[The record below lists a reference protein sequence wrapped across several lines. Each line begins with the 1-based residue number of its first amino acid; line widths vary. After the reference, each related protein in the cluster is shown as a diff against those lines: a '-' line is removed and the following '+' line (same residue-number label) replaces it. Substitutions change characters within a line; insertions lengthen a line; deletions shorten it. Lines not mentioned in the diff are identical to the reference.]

1 MDNLLLGLSRFFE
14 RLPDRVLGARNFVLT
29 GAAVISIL
37 MAWGIF
43 TRTEL
48 DLSTDAYLDET
59 DPAMRA
65 LDEYRRQFGSDD
77 SVLLVYRALD
87 GDVFSRASLTAV
99 QRLTEDLR
107 NWQAL
112 DPADYPAEL
121 GGVPVDFNE
130 LDHIRRVR
138 SVANVRFQRNE
149 GDTLL
154 SLRLV
159 PAELPASDAELAAIK
174 ARALAREDLVGM
186 MYSANAEY
194 GMIMIQTDFGMQP
207 AADYVSAVDAP
218 EVSLDTSFDFSADG
232 LLELDFD
239 EEAEIAQVD
248 FEPVDV
254 FSYTAFHVAA
264 AALWQRYED
273 RLEYYPVGA
282 PPTMA
287 FMLDTVNQLQLLGML
302 MVLIFVGLLWIL
314 FRSFSAVLWPMVT
327 IALSVAWTW
336 GVTVWLGIPVSTM
349 ISLTV
354 LLIFAVGIADCVHV
368 MNAYFSFR
376 RDGEE
381 HYRAISRSFG
391 RTGLALL
398 VTTLTTSAGVLA
410 LTGSDLL
417 PIRVFGFMSAAG
429 VVLAFVFTVILLP
442 ILLDIWHPGFPG
454 HERLSLPDRLAR
466 VWSGLG
472 SNRKKA
478 LVAVYA
484 AVLYFGLGFAVGAYI
499 LFISALTY
507 AVVNWH
513 RQILHAVPHIVARR
527 PRLVVTIFA
536 GIFGLCA
543 YGATRVEIDTNIAEL
558 VKEDHPLRRAYEVVD
573 ANMAGSQSMVIVI
586 DTGTDEGMLDPRVLR
601 AVDELQ
607 GRILE
612 TQAEHLTRAHS
623 LADIVKD
630 TNEVMNDGDPAY
642 HRVPETRQL
651 VSQLL
656 YLFNSANPEDR
667 RALVS
672 DDYSKAQV
680 TLNIRNSS
688 TNEYQGF
695 FDEIGAEIAAGFAH
709 LRDDYPAMEVNLTG
723 SMALLWR
730 MSDEV
735 AVSQFES
742 FSIALAV
749 VSAMLIVTLG
759 SLQGGLLAMAPNLIP
774 AFLGF
779 GLMGLAGIPL
789 DADTL
794 LVAPVIIGIAV
805 DDTIHF
811 MTHYRLQLIKTGSIS
826 ESLRLTIN
834 HVGQAVM
841 FTTMVLGLGFM
852 LLSFSDYLGMARMGF
867 FGSLAIIMAL
877 ACDLFLIPAMIMIF
891 KPTFGVRNADKRIS
905 FMESPA

>member
-1 MDNLLLGLSRFFE
+1 MDNFLLGLSEFFE
-14 RLPDRVLGARNFVLT
+14 RLPNRVLGARNFVLT
-29 GAAVISIL
+29 GVVVISIL
-37 MAWGIF
+37 MIWGIF
-43 TRTEL
+43 TRTEM
-48 DLSTDAYLDET
+48 DLSADAYLDET
-59 DPAMRA
+59 DPAIQA

-87 GDVFSRASLTAV
+87 GDVFSRESLSAV
-99 QRLTEDLR
+99 QQLTDDLR
-107 NWQAL
+107 NWQDL
-112 DPADYPAEL
+112 DPADFPVEISN
-121 GGVPVDFNE
+121 VPVDFNE
-130 LDHIRRVR
+130 LNHIRRVQ

-159 PAELPASDAELAAIK
+159 PAELPESDVELAQIK
-174 ARALAREDLVGM
+174 AGALAQEDLVGM

-207 AADYVSAVDAP
+207 VADYVPAVDAP
-218 EVSLDTSFDFSADG
+218 DISLDASFDFSGDG
-232 LLELDFD
+232 FLELDFD
-239 EEAEIAQVD
+239 EEAEITEVD

-254 FSYTAFHVAA
+254 FSYSAFHVATTA
-264 AALWQRYED
+264 IWQQYED

-287 FMLDTVNQLQLLGML
+287 FMLDTINQLYLLGIL
-302 MVLIFVGLLWIL
+302 MVLIFIMLLWIL
-314 FRSFSAVLWPMVT
+314 FRSFSAVLWPILT

-336 GVTVWLGIPVSTM
+336 GVTVWLGIEVSTF

-368 MNAYFSFR
+368 MNAYFSYR
-376 RDGEE
+376 REGEE

-410 LTGSDLL
+410 LTTSELL
-417 PIRVFGFMSAAG
+417 PMQVFGFMSAAG
-429 VVLAFVFTVILLP
+429 VVLAFLFTVILLP

-454 HERLSLPDRLAR
+454 HEKLSIPDRLAR
-466 VWSGLG
+466 VWNGIKR
-472 SNRKKA
+472 NRKIA
-478 LVAVYA
+478 LIAIY
-484 AVLYFGLGFAVGAYI
+484 AVLLYAGLGFGVGSYI
-499 LFISALTY
+499 LFISFLTY

-513 RQILHAVPHIVARR
+513 QQILQVVPYIVARR
-527 PRLVVTIFA
+527 PWQIVIVFA
-536 GIFGLCA
+536 GIFGICV
-543 YGATRVEIDTNIAEL
+543 YGATRVEIDTNISEL
-558 VKEDHPLRRAYEVVD
+558 VKEDHPLRQAYEVVD

-586 DTGTDEGMLDPRVLR
+586 DTNVDEGMLDPRILQ
-601 AVDELQ
+601 AVDDLE

-612 TQAEHLTRAHS
+612 SQAEHLTRTYS
-623 LADIVKD
+623 LVNIVKD
-630 TNEVMNDGDPAY
+630 TNEVMNDGDPDFY
-642 HRVPETRQL
+642 RVPETRQM

-695 FDEIGAEIAAGFAH
+695 FDNIGDEIEASFAH
-709 LRDDYPAMEVNLTG
+709 LRNDFPEMEINLTG

-730 MSDEV
+730 MSDEISR
-735 AVSQFES
+735 SQVES
-742 FSIALAV
+742 FAIALAV
-749 VSAMLIVTLG
+749 ISVMLIVTLG
-759 SLQGGLLAMAPNLIP
+759 SLQGGLIAMVPNLIP

-811 MTHYRLQLIKTGSIS
+811 MTHYRVQLIKTGSIS
-826 ESLRLTIN
+826 ESLRLTIS

-877 ACDLFLIPAMIMIF
+877 ACDLFLIPALIMIF
-891 KPTFGVRNADKRIS
+891 KPTFGVKNADRRIT
-905 FMESPA
+905 FLESPA

>member
-1 MDNLLLGLSRFFE
+1 MLGLSQFFE
-14 RLPDRVLGARNFVLT
+14 RVPDRVLGARSFVLT
-29 GAAVISIL
+29 GVAVISIL
-37 MAWGIF
+37 MVWGIF

-59 DPAMRA
+59 DPAMQA

-87 GDVFSRASLTAV
+87 GDVFSRESLSAV
-99 QRLTEDLR
+99 QQLTDDLR
-107 NWQAL
+107 NWQDL
-112 DPADYPAEL
+112 DPADFPVEL
-121 GGVPVDFNE
+121 SGVPVDFNE
-130 LDHIRRVR
+130 LNHVRRVQ

-159 PAELPASDAELAAIK
+159 PAELPESDEELAAIK
-174 ARALAREDLVGM
+174 ARALAEEDLVGSL
-186 MYSANAEY
+186 YSANAEY
-194 GMIMIQTDFGMQP
+194 GMILIQTDFGMQP
-207 AADYVSAVDAP
+207 VADYVPAVDSPGIA
-218 EVSLDTSFDFSADG
+218 LDASFEFSSDG
-232 LLELDFD
+232 FLELEFD
-239 EEAEIAQVD
+239 ETAEIAEIE

-254 FSYTAFHVAA
+254 FSYTSFHVAA
-264 AALWQRYED
+264 TALWQQYED
-273 RLEYYPVGA
+273 QLEYYPVGA

-287 FMLDTVNQLQLLGML
+287 FMLDTINQLTLLGIL
-302 MVLIFVGLLWIL
+302 MVLIFIMLLWIL
-314 FRSFSAVLWPMVT
+314 FRSFSAVVWPMLT

-336 GVTVWLGIPVSTM
+336 GVTVWLGIEVSTF

-368 MNAYFSFR
+368 MNAYFSYR
-376 RDGEE
+376 REGEE

-410 LTGSDLL
+410 LTTSDLL
-417 PIRVFGFMSAAG
+417 PMQVFGFMSAAG
-429 VVLAFVFTVILLP
+429 VILAFFFTVILLP
-442 ILLDIWHPGFPG
+442 ILLDVWHPGFPG
-454 HERLSLPDRLAR
+454 HEKPSVPDRLAR
-466 VWSGLG
+466 RWNGLKRNPKIALLAIYAVLLYAGLG
-472 SNRKKA
+472 I
-478 LVAVYA
+478 
-484 AVLYFGLGFAVGAYI
+484 AVGSYI
-499 LFISALTY
+499 LVISFLTY

-513 RQILHAVPHIVARR
+513 QRILHAVPYIVARQSY
-527 PRLVVTIFA
+527 LIVAVFA
-536 GIFGLCA
+536 GIFGICV
-543 YGATRVEIDTNIAEL
+543 YGATRVEIDTNISEL

-573 ANMAGSQSMVIVI
+573 ANMSGSQNMVIVI
-586 DTGTDEGMLDPRVLR
+586 DTRVDEGMLDPRVLR
-601 AVDELQ
+601 AVDVLQ
-607 GRILE
+607 DRILE
-612 TQAEHLTRAHS
+612 SQSEHLTRTHS
-623 LADIVKD
+623 LVNIVKD
-630 TNEVMNDGDPAY
+630 TNEVMNDGDPAFY
-642 HRVPETRQL
+642 RVPETRQM

-688 TNEYQGF
+688 TNEYLGF
-695 FDEIGAEIAAGFAH
+695 FTEIGEEIEASFAH
-709 LRDDYPAMEVNLTG
+709 LRDDYPDMEVNLTG
-723 SMALLWR
+723 SMALIWR

-735 AVSQFES
+735 SKSQVES
-742 FSIALAV
+742 FGIALAV
-749 VSAMLIVTLG
+749 ISGMLILTLG
-759 SLQGGLLAMAPNLIP
+759 SLQGGLIAMVPNLVP

-779 GLMGLAGIPL
+779 GLMGLFGIPL
-789 DADTL
+789 DTDTL
-794 LVAPVIIGIAV
+794 LIAPVIIGIAV

-811 MTHYRLQLIKTGSIS
+811 MTHYRVQLIKTGSIS
-826 ESLRLTIN
+826 ESLRLTIS

-891 KPTFGVRNADKRIS
+891 KPTFGIKNADKRIS
-905 FMESPA
+905 FMESHA

>member
-1 MDNLLLGLSRFFE
+1 MDSFLLGLSEFFE

-29 GAAVISIL
+29 GVVVISIL
-37 MAWGIF
+37 MIWGIF
-43 TRTEL
+43 TRTEM

-59 DPAMRA
+59 DPAIAA

-87 GDVFSRASLTAV
+87 GDVFSRESLTAV
-99 QRLTEDLR
+99 QRLTDDLR
-107 NWQAL
+107 NWQDL
-112 DPADYPAEL
+112 DPADYPAVITN
-121 GGVPVDFNE
+121 VPVDFNE
-130 LDHIRRVR
+130 LNHIRRVQ
-138 SVANVRFQRNE
+138 SIANVRFQRNE

-159 PAELPASDAELAAIK
+159 PAELPESDEELAQIK
-174 ARALAREDLVGM
+174 ARALAQEDLVGM

-207 AADYVSAVDAP
+207 VEDYVPAVDAP
-218 EVSLDTSFDFSADG
+218 DVTLDASFDFSADG
-232 LLELDFD
+232 FLELDFD
-239 EEAEIAQVD
+239 EEAEITEVD

-254 FSYTAFHVAA
+254 FSYSAFHVATTA
-264 AALWQRYED
+264 IWEQYED

-287 FMLDTVNQLQLLGML
+287 FMLQTVNQLYVLGIL
-302 MVLIFVGLLWIL
+302 MVLIFVMLLWIL
-314 FRSFSAVLWPMVT
+314 FRSFSAVLWPILT

-336 GVTVWLGIPVSTM
+336 GVTVWLGITVSTF

-368 MNAYFSFR
+368 MNAYFSYR
-376 RDGEE
+376 REGEE

-410 LTGSDLL
+410 LTTSELL
-417 PIRVFGFMSAAG
+417 PMQVFGFMSAAG
-429 VVLAFVFTVILLP
+429 VVLAFFFTVILLP

-454 HERLSLPDRLAR
+454 HEKLSIPDRLAR
-466 VWSGLG
+466 VWNGFKR
-472 SNRKKA
+472 NRKIA
-478 LVAVYA
+478 LIAIYA
-484 AVLYFGLGFAVGAYI
+484 ILLYAGLGFGVGSYI
-499 LFISALTY
+499 LFISFLTY

-513 RQILHAVPHIVARR
+513 QQILQVVPYIVARR
-527 PRLVVTIFA
+527 PWQIVTVFG
-536 GIFGLCA
+536 GIFGICV
-543 YGATRVEIDTNIAEL
+543 YGATRVEIDTNISEL
-558 VKEDHPLRRAYEVVD
+558 VKEDHPLRQAYEVVD
-573 ANMAGSQSMVIVI
+573 ENMAGSQSMVIVI
-586 DTGTDEGMLDPRVLR
+586 DTRVDEGMLDPRVLQ
-601 AVDELQ
+601 AVDDLET
-607 GRILE
+607 RILE
-612 TQAEHLTRAHS
+612 SQGEHLTRTYS
-623 LADIVKD
+623 LVNVVKD
-630 TNEVMNDGDPAY
+630 TNEVMNDGDPDFY
-642 HRVPETRQL
+642 RVPETRQM

-695 FDEIGAEIAAGFAH
+695 FDEIGDEIEASFAH
-709 LRDDYPAMEVNLTG
+709 LRDDFPELEINLTG

-730 MSDEV
+730 MSDEISR
-735 AVSQFES
+735 SQVES
-742 FSIALAV
+742 FAIALSV
-749 VSAMLIVTLG
+749 ISVMLIVTLG
-759 SLQGGLLAMAPNLIP
+759 SLQGGLIAMVPNLIP

-811 MTHYRLQLIKTGSIS
+811 MTHYRVQLIKTGSIS
-826 ESLRLTIN
+826 ESLRLTIS

-877 ACDLFLIPAMIMIF
+877 ACDLFLIPALIMIF
-891 KPTFGVRNADKRIS
+891 KPTFGIKNADTRIS
-905 FMESPA
+905 FQESPA

>member
-1 MDNLLLGLSRFFE
+1 MENLLLGLSDFFE
-14 RLPDRVLGARNFVLT
+14 RVPDRVLGARNFVLT
-29 GAAVISIL
+29 GLVVITAL
-37 MAWGIF
+37 MVYGIF
-43 TRTEL
+43 NLTEM

-59 DPAMRA
+59 DPAMEA
-65 LDEYRRQFGSDD
+65 LDEFRRQFGSDD

-87 GDVFSRASLTAV
+87 GDVFSRESLAAV
-99 QRLTEDLR
+99 QQLTDDLR
-107 NWQAL
+107 NWQDL

-121 GGVPVDFNE
+121 SRVPVDFNE
-130 LDHIRRVR
+130 LNHIRRVQ
-138 SVANVRFQRNE
+138 SVANVRLQRNE

-159 PAELPASDAELAAIK
+159 PAELPESDAELAQIK
-174 ARALAREDLVGM
+174 ALALAQEDLVGM

-207 AADYVSAVDAP
+207 VADYVPAVDSPDIA
-218 EVSLDTSFDFSADG
+218 LDASFDFSADG
-232 LLELDFD
+232 FLELDYD
-239 EEAEIAQVD
+239 EDVEITEVE

-254 FSYTAFHVAA
+254 FSYSAFHVATT
-264 AALWQRYED
+264 ALWQKYED

-287 FMLDTVNQLQLLGML
+287 FMLDTVNQLILLGVL
-302 MVLIFVGLLWIL
+302 MVLIFVLLLWIL

-336 GVTVWLGIPVSTM
+336 GTTVWLGIPVSTM

-381 HYRAISRSFG
+381 HYRALSRSFG

-398 VTTLTTSAGVLA
+398 VTSLTTSAGVLA

-417 PIRVFGFMSAAG
+417 PIQLFGFMSAAG
-429 VVLAFVFTVILLP
+429 VMLAFFFTVILLP

-454 HERLSLPDRLAR
+454 HERLSIPDRLAR
-466 VWSGLG
+466 LWMRLKR
-472 SNRKKA
+472 NWKIA
-478 LVAVYA
+478 LVAIYA
-484 AVLYFGLGFAVGAYI
+484 ALLYAGLGFGVGSYI
-499 LFISALTY
+499 LAISFLTY

-513 RQILHAVPHIVARR
+513 QQILHFVPYFVARR
-527 PRLVVTIFA
+527 PWLILSVFA
-536 GIFGLCA
+536 GIFGICA

-573 ANMAGSQSMVIVI
+573 QNMAGSQSMVIVI
-586 DTGTDEGMLDPRVLR
+586 DTRVDEGMLDPRVLQS
-601 AVDELQ
+601 VDELQ
-607 GRILE
+607 ERLLE
-612 TQAEHLTRAHS
+612 TQSEHMTRTYS
-623 LADIVKD
+623 LVNVVKD
-630 TNEVMNDGDPAY
+630 TNEVMNDGDPAFY
-642 HRVPETRQL
+642 RVPETRQM

-695 FDEIGAEIAAGFAH
+695 FTEIGAEIEQSFAH
-709 LRDDYPAMEVNLTG
+709 LQADYPDMQVNLTG

-730 MSDEV
+730 MADEI

-749 VSAMLIVTLG
+749 ISVMLIITLG
-759 SLQGGLLAMAPNLIP
+759 SLQGGLIAMAPNLIP

-779 GLMGLAGIPL
+779 GLMGLFGIPL

-811 MTHYRLQLIKTGSIS
+811 MTHYRMQLIKTGNIS
-826 ESLRLTIN
+826 ESLRSTIS

-852 LLSFSDYLGMARMGF
+852 LLSFSDHLGMARMGF
-867 FGSLAIIMAL
+867 FGSIAIVMAL

-891 KPTFGVRNADKRIS
+891 KPTFGVKNADTRIS

>member
-1 MDNLLLGLSRFFE
+1 MDNLLLGLSEFFE
-14 RLPDRVLGARNFVLT
+14 RLPNRVLGARNFVLT
-29 GAAVISIL
+29 GVVVITVL
-37 MAWGIF
+37 MLYGAI

-48 DLSTDAYLDET
+48 DLSTDAYLDQT
-59 DPAMRA
+59 DPAIEA

-77 SVLLVYRALD
+77 SVLLIYRALD
-87 GDVFSRASLTAV
+87 GDVFSRESLTAV
-99 QRLTEDLR
+99 QQLTDDLR
-107 NWQAL
+107 NWQDL
-112 DPADYPAEL
+112 DPADYPSEIS
-121 GGVPVDFNE
+121 GVAVDFNE
-130 LDHIRRVR
+130 LNHIRRVQ

-159 PAELPASDAELAAIK
+159 PAELPESEEELTLIK
-174 ARALAREDLVGM
+174 TRALARNDLVGM

-207 AADYVSAVDAP
+207 VENYTPAVDSPDVA
-218 EVSLDTSFDFSADG
+218 LDASFDFSADG
-232 LLELDFD
+232 FLELDFD
-239 EEAEIAQVD
+239 EQAEIAEVD

-254 FSYTAFHVAA
+254 FSYTTFHVAST
-264 AALWQRYED
+264 ALWEKYDDQLD
-273 RLEYYPVGA
+273 YYPVGT
-282 PPTMA
+282 PPTMG
-287 FMLDTVNQLQLLGML
+287 FMQGVLDQLAVLGVL
-302 MVLIFVGLLWIL
+302 MVLIFVILLWIL
-314 FRSFSAVLWPMVT
+314 FRSFSAVLWPIVT

-336 GVTVWLGIPVSTM
+336 GVTVWLGITVSTF

-354 LLIFAVGIADCVHV
+354 LLVFAVGIADCVHV
-368 MNAYFSFR
+368 MNAYFSYR
-376 RDGEE
+376 REGEE

-410 LTGSDLL
+410 LTTSELL
-417 PIRVFGFMSAAG
+417 PMQVFGFMSAAG
-429 VVLAFVFTVILLP
+429 VMLAFFFTVILLP

-454 HERLSLPDRLAR
+454 HEKLSIPDRLAR
-466 VWSGLG
+466 IWNGLRR
-472 SNRKKA
+472 NRKIT
-478 LVAVYA
+478 LVVIF
-484 AVLYFGLGFAVGAYI
+484 AVLLYVSFGFALGAYI
-499 LFISALTY
+499 LFISMLTY

-513 RQILHAVPHIVARR
+513 QQILRVVPYIVARR
-527 PRLVVTIFA
+527 PWQILTVFA
-536 GIFGLCA
+536 GIFGLCV
-543 YGATRVEIDTNIAEL
+543 YGATRVEIDTNISEL

-573 ANMAGSQSMVIVI
+573 ENMAGSQSMVIVI
-586 DTGTDEGMLDPRVLR
+586 DTNVDEGMLDPPILQ
-601 AVDELQ
+601 AVDDLQ

-612 TQAEHLTRAHS
+612 TQSEHLTRTHS
-623 LADIVKD
+623 LVNVVKD
-630 TNEVMNDGDPAY
+630 INEVMNDGDPAFY
-642 HRVPETRQL
+642 RVPETRQM

-695 FDEIGAEIAAGFAH
+695 FDEIGEEIDASFAH
-709 LRDDYPAMEVNLTG
+709 LRDDYPDLEVTLTG

-730 MSDEV
+730 MSDEISK
-735 AVSQFES
+735 SQVES
-742 FSIALAV
+742 FAIALAV
-749 VSAMLIVTLG
+749 ISVMLIVTLG
-759 SLQGGLLAMAPNLIP
+759 SLQGGLIAMIPNLIP

-779 GLMGLAGIPL
+779 GLMGLFGIPL
-789 DADTL
+789 DTDTL
-794 LVAPVIIGIAV
+794 LIAPVIIGIAV

-811 MTHYRLQLIKTGSIS
+811 MTHYRVQLIKTGSIS
-826 ESLRLTIN
+826 ESLRLTIR

-891 KPTFGVRNADKRIS
+891 KPTFGVKNADKRIS
-905 FMESPA
+905 FTESPA